1 MFQINKKSSSINY
14 ENDGFTYL
22 TILPTK
28 HEYAKKIYF
37 DNIFGKFAEIK
48 A

>member
-1 MFQINKKSSSINY
+1 MSKN
-14 ENDGFTYL
+14 GFTYL
-22 TILPTK
+22 TILPTE

-37 DNIFGKFAEIK
+37 DIFGKFAEIK